1 MATSVALLA
10 DGVYGHASHRK
21 VFSRFC
27 VVGGILESSFSDK
40 GRNKRLRTRTVVSR
54 EPIGVAA
61 DSVIKKQETVV
72 PKVVE
77 RRNSE
82 TGAVSSGTKLLT
94 DDTLDKTDSLKD
106 YLGLSK
112 DLVRS
117 DGGPLRW
124 FCPVECGAPVKDVPP
139 LLFLPGI
146 DGTGLGLIS
155 HHRALGR
162 MFEVRCMHIPVFDRT
177 PLEGDSVKM
186 ALVDAE
192 DQLSLLDSIN
202 QLSEYLVSLLPHLSV
217 LADIIPKETL
227 LWKLKLLKSASSYT
241 NSRLHAVKADVLVLA
256 SGNDKLLPSRDE
268 AERLWHKLPNC
279 KVRYV
284 KDSGHMLLLEYGIHL
299 ATIIKSTIYRR
310 STTLDYVMDYVPPT
324 LSEFRRFYDGDCGWI
339 QQAISPV
346 MLSTLKDGSI
356 VRSLAGIPEKGPVLL
371 VGYHMLMGLETFA
384 LVGEFLRQKNI
395 LLRGLAHPILF
406 SRKLENARREPF
418 PMDCTRFFGA
428 VPVTPTN
435 FFRLLSMKSFV
446 LLYPG
451 GMRETRHRKGEA
463 YKLFWPERAEF
474 VRMAARFKATIVPF
488 AAVGEDDVAELV
500 LDYNDQMSFPITRH
514 WIEEF
519 NRDAERVRTSASAE
533 VRNEDFHVPGI
544 LPKVPGRFYYF
555 FGKPV
560 ETSPDLVDKDEAHSL
575 YLHIKSDVER
585 MLAYL
590 TKKREE
596 DTYRSV
602 IQRYI
607 FQATWGSDR
616 EIPTFEL

>member
-10 DGVYGHASHRK
+10 DGVYGPASHRK

-82 TGAVSSGTKLLT
+82 TGAVSSGTKLLI

-177 PLEGDSVKM
+177 PLEGLMKFVEEMVQSEHKLFPNRPIYIVGDSFGGCLALAVASRNPTIDLVLILSNPATSFPKSQSWHFLSSLEFFPDQLDIAVPYLFSMTMGDSVKM

-279 KVRYV
+279 KVRYF
-284 KDSGHMLLLEYGIHL
+284 KDSGHMLLLEDGIHL
-299 ATIIKSTIYRR
+299 ATIIKITAMYRR
-310 STTLDYVMDYVPPT
+310 SRRLDYVMDYLPPT
-324 LSEFRRFYDGDCGWI
+324 LSEFRKSYDGDYGWLR
-339 QQAISPV
+339 QAISPV

-356 VRSLAGIPEKGPVLL
+356 VRSLSGIPEKGPVLL
-371 VGYHMLMGLETFA
+371 VGYHMLMGLELYP
-384 LVGEFLRQKNI
+384 LVGEFLRQKNV
-395 LLRGLAHPILF
+395 LVRGLAHPVLF
-406 SRKLENARREPF
+406 SRKMENARTEPS
-418 PMDCTRFFGA
+418 PVDIIKLFGA
-428 VPVTPTN
+428 VPVTPAN
-435 FFRLLSMKSFV
+435 LFRLLSTKSFV

-451 GMRETRHRKGEA
+451 GAREALHRKVFIFSLCIYGL
-463 YKLFWPERAEF
+463 YCS
-474 VRMAARFKATIVPF
+474 
-488 AAVGEDDVAELV
+488 
-500 LDYNDQMSFPITRH
+500 SFLQSIM
-514 WIEEF
+514 
-519 NRDAERVRTSASAE
+519 N
-533 VRNEDFHVPGI
+533 
-544 LPKVPGRFYYF
+544 
-555 FGKPV
+555 
-560 ETSPDLVDKDEAHSL
+560 
-575 YLHIKSDVER
+575 
-585 MLAYL
+585 
-590 TKKREE
+590 
-596 DTYRSV
+596 
-602 IQRYI
+602 
-607 FQATWGSDR
+607 
-616 EIPTFEL
+616 